1 MDFYFLNHVTKSEN
15 IVCPTPVCHYLLCI
29 YLGHYILC
37 IITYIRATV
46 TVTHKL
52 TQLEFLT
59 KTFFSLCKMTEKIK
73 FLCGNFESDNL
84 IYGISFG
91 EYDWH
96 YFKIIE
102 SSIFNLNVWDN
113 ILATMSIHIMY
124 AVRSMKFIIQEVPL
138 KITV

>member
-29 YLGHYILC
+29 YLGHYILY

-96 YFKIIE
+96 YFEMKDTLASEHSLLPDRLHFLICTL
-102 SSIFNLNVWDN
+102 SLLNRLFSI
-113 ILATMSIHIMY
+113 
-124 AVRSMKFIIQEVPL
+124 
-138 KITV
+138 